1 MIDFRHGASHSLHIA
16 GRPQGP
22 TAASETGLH
31 TRLLMGLSAAF
42 MAAAGLVFSFLPA
55 ESLVVAGVEPARVL
69 VVFVQVTGALYLGFA
84 MLNWSARGV
93 MIGGIYARPV
103 GLGNVLH
110 FAVVAA
116 TLVKA
121 ASVNA
126 TLTMVLLAAIYTVFG
141 VWFGLVVFTSPVGPA
156 SQGKR
161 Q

>member
-1 MIDFRHGASHSLHIA
+1 
-16 GRPQGP
+16 
-22 TAASETGLH
+22 
-31 TRLLMGLSAAF
+31 

-141 VWFGLVVFTSPVGPA
+141 VWFALVVFTSPVGPA